1 MSAHGWHSGDL
12 ITITE
17 IRHIHTVAMSP
28 VWEVAPH
35 PDADPLEGPGG
46 FRRHD
51 IQPFAGGMT
60 PPTWTDVPSR
70 LETWVRAAVDLGRR
84 AASRAVRARELPLEL
99 SQLHCAF
106 ETIHPFIEGNGRVGR
121 LVLNLLLV
129 RLGWPPVI
137 IYKRARNRYLTA
149 LDHADQTE
157 FGPLAELIARSALEN
172 LQRLVVPSIA
182 GPVRLVALQSLAGPD
197 ISYPALRQAATRG
210 RLDAEIGADGTWRT
224 SKRAV
229 DTYLAGRHRR
239 EPKR

>member
-182 GPVRLVALQSLAGPD
+182 GPVRWSHCNPWPAPTSVILRYAKQPLAGGWTPRSD
-197 ISYPALRQAATRG
+197 PTDCGAPANAPSTLTSQA
-210 RLDAEIGADGTWRT
+210 
-224 SKRAV
+224 
-229 DTYLAGRHRR
+229 DTG
-239 EPKR
+239 ET